1 MKKFLS
7 LICVF
12 VLSLALFSCSEKK
25 DDDDSSEIT
34 NPINVTISFSDSEN
48 DQVEVENFEPIE
60 NAEFIVE
67 EGTSVLEATQ
77 IYCVANELDIEIDSA
92 GGYITGLLG
101 ISDGDYSDNT
111 GWVYTING
119 ETVMVGADE
128 QILKDGDKISW
139 EFVTFLLISSNIISS
154 NTKVVYY

>member
-139 EFVTFLLISSNIISS
+139 EFVDFST
-154 NTKVVYY
+154 YQ

>member
-12 VLSLALFSCSEKK
+12 VLYLALFSCSEKK

-77 IYCVANELDIEIDSA
+77 IYCVVNELDIEIDSA

-139 EFVTFLLISSNIISS
+139 EFVDFST
-154 NTKVVYY
+154 YQ

>member
-67 EGTSVLEATQ
+67 EGTSVLEATK

-139 EFVTFLLISSNIISS
+139 EFVDFST
-154 NTKVVYY
+154 YQ

>member
-92 GGYITGLLG
+92 RGYITGLLG

-139 EFVTFLLISSNIISS
+139 EFVDFST
-154 NTKVVYY
+154 YQ

>member
-139 EFVTFLLISSNIISS
+139 EFVDFSA
-154 NTKVVYY
+154 YQ

>member
-25 DDDDSSEIT
+25 DDADSSEIT

-111 GWVYTING
+111 GWVYTIND
-119 ETVMVGADE
+119 EMVMVGADE

-139 EFVTFLLISSNIISS
+139 EFIDFST
-154 NTKVVYY
+154 YQ

>member
-48 DQVEVENFEPIE
+48 DQVEVENFEPID

-139 EFVTFLLISSNIISS
+139 EFVDFST
-154 NTKVVYY
+154 YQ

>member
-1 MKKFLS
+1 MFG
-7 LICVF
+7 
-12 VLSLALFSCSEKK
+12 EK

-139 EFVTFLLISSNIISS
+139 EFVDFST
-154 NTKVVYY
+154 YQ

>member
-128 QILKDGDKISW
+128 QILKDGDKSSW
-139 EFVTFLLISSNIISS
+139 EFGDFST
-154 NTKVVYY
+154 YQ

>member
-77 IYCVANELDIEIDSA
+77 TYCVANELDIEIDSA

-139 EFVTFLLISSNIISS
+139 EFVDFST
-154 NTKVVYY
+154 YQ

>member
-101 ISDGDYSDNT
+101 ISDGDYSD
-111 GWVYTING
+111 
-119 ETVMVGADE
+119 
-128 QILKDGDKISW
+128 
-139 EFVTFLLISSNIISS
+139 
-154 NTKVVYY
+154 

>member
-139 EFVTFLLISSNIISS
+139 EFVYFST
-154 NTKVVYY
+154 YQ

>member
-101 ISDGDYSDNT
+101 IRDGDYSDNT

-139 EFVTFLLISSNIISS
+139 EFVDFST
-154 NTKVVYY
+154 YQ

>member
-128 QILKDGDKISW
+128 QLLKAGDKISW
-139 EFVTFLLISSNIISS
+139 EFVDFST
-154 NTKVVYY
+154 YQ

>member
-1 MKKFLS
+1 M
-7 LICVF
+7 
-12 VLSLALFSCSEKK
+12 
-25 DDDDSSEIT
+25 
-34 NPINVTISFSDSEN
+34 TISFSDSEN

-139 EFVTFLLISSNIISS
+139 EFVDFST
-154 NTKVVYY
+154 YQ

>member
-60 NAEFIVE
+60 NVEFIVE

-77 IYCVANELDIEIDSA
+77 IYCVANELDIGIDSA

-139 EFVTFLLISSNIISS
+139 EFVDFST
-154 NTKVVYY
+154 YQ

>member
-101 ISDGDYSDNT
+101 ISAGDYSDNT

-139 EFVTFLLISSNIISS
+139 EFVDFST
-154 NTKVVYY
+154 YQ

>member
-48 DQVEVENFEPIE
+48 DQVEEPIE

-139 EFVTFLLISSNIISS
+139 EFVDFST
-154 NTKVVYY
+154 YQ

>member
-34 NPINVTISFSDSEN
+34 NPINVTISFSDSKN

-139 EFVTFLLISSNIISS
+139 EFVDFST
-154 NTKVVYY
+154 YQ

>member
-139 EFVTFLLISSNIISS
+139 EFIDFST
-154 NTKVVYY
+154 YQ

>member
-128 QILKDGDKISW
+128 QILK
-139 EFVTFLLISSNIISS
+139 VSSNIISS

>member
-139 EFVTFLLISSNIISS
+139 EFVDFSS
-154 NTKVVYY
+154 YQ

>member
-139 EFVTFLLISSNIISS
+139 EFVDFSTY
-154 NTKVVYY
+154 K

>member
-128 QILKDGDKISW
+128 QILKDGDKIYKK
-139 EFVTFLLISSNIISS
+139 FYIYF
-154 NTKVVYY
+154 